1 MLLIIVLVRIALSV
15 VFSLAGITKLMD
27 QPGTREAVKNFGA
40 PEASAPAVAVIL
52 PFIELAIAIGLL
64 FSESAAVS
72 SISGLLLLGVFIVA
86 ISVNLARGQTH
97 DCHCFGQLYSRPL
110 GWPTLA
116 RNIIFALG
124 AAFVF
129 WQATI
134 KTSPDVVSTLATL
147 SATGW
152 TLLGLAVAVFVAVFV
167 YFQWRHRKELAEQ
180 VGPEGLPIDSIAP
193 DFELPAYDGGT
204 KSLRSLLEP
213 GKPLL
218 LLFTSPHCGP
228 CIVIFKEIKEWQE
241 AHKDKLTIAVI
252 SRGTIKDN
260 FVNVARNSL
269 GEVLLQKE
277 REVGEKY
284 GGRATPT
291 GVVVSPEGRIAS
303 RVAAGRDEIRGLL
316 KSVLGNADDVDH
328 HRHPATLRNPH
339 EQITGESPNEAY

>member
-27 QPGTREAVKNFGA
+27 QAGTREAVKNFGA
-40 PEASAPAVAVIL
+40 PEASAPAVALIL
-52 PFIELAIAIGLL
+52 PFVELAIAIALL
-64 FSESAAVS
+64 FSGTAAVS
-72 SISGLLLLGVFIVA
+72 SISGLLLLSVFIVA
-86 ISVNLARGQTH
+86 IGVNLARGQTH

-110 GWPTLA
+110 GWPTLV

-129 WQATI
+129 WQATLNA
-134 KTSPDVVSTLATL
+134 SPNIVSTLAAL

-152 TLLGLAVAVFVAVFV
+152 ALLALAVAVIVAVFI
-167 YFQWRHRKELAEQ
+167 YFQQRHRKALAAR

-193 DFELPAYDGGT
+193 DFELPAYHGGT
-204 KSLRSLLEP
+204 ESLRSLLEH

-241 AHKDKLTIAVI
+241 AHKDQLTIAVI
-252 SRGTIKDN
+252 TRGTIKDN

-284 GGRATPT
+284 GGLATPT

-303 RVAAGRDEIRGLL
+303 RVGAGADEIRALL
-316 KSVLGNADDVDH
+316 RNVLGNANGGPQKAVGS
-328 HRHPATLRNPH
+328 R
-339 EQITGESPNEAY
+339 Q